1 MSSIE
6 EHIRQAMQEGKFDN
20 LPGAGK
26 PLRLDEN
33 PHDDP
38 EWRLAHHLLR
48 SSGFSLPWIER
59 RKEIEL
65 ELQAAREALQR
76 AWRWRVAEIAIGGS
90 SQAAEAEW
98 QRACG
103 AFRQEVQSLNKKIL
117 TYNLEAPSERFHLRL
132 VNLERELDLTAVD
145 HSDTLTGTD
154 NG

>member
-33 PHDDP
+33 PHVDP

-65 ELQAAREALQR
+65 ELQSARAALQR
-76 AWRWRVAEIAIGGS
+76 AWRWRLAEIARGS
-90 SQAAEAEW
+90 SLQAAEAEW
-98 QRACG
+98 QRMCG
-103 AFRQEVQSLNKKIL
+103 AFRQEIQSLNKTIL

-132 VNLERELDLTAVD
+132 VNPERELQLTAVNC
-145 HSDTLTGTD
+145 S
-154 NG
+154 